1 MSKKFIIIFV
11 TFLAILLI
19 ILGFFLIGRK
29 KNVESFTNSSDQYS
43 PNSNLIRHGSFDNQL
58 HISNSQVGPGND
70 IINYPNPGESSY
82 VLRQSTQIS
91 NCDDDN
97 VTYRIRLNLNKTKT
111 YKLSCWVC
119 LSDDWN
125 GSNYLFNLR
134 IFNSYNSTLKKSE
147 GTQIDSKKMYNI
159 LWTQFEYILQLN
171 YDDTGEVNWLLGFQ
185 PNNTE
190 GYRYITGVSVTLFNP
205 LLTDFKLT
213 YGLQL
218 FTNTFEDSSYNS
230 SNLIWK
236 DLSNNGRDL
245 SWSQLTTIKNDGGVN
260 INNLDVQGPKLCQL
274 GIRPSNNF
282 TIMWMAKYHKVNK
295 CQTGENIFEIFS
307 LYTQNDNLPYI
318 RISIDLFRQNF
329 IITIG
334 HITYPGISLGLCN
347 SQSVY
352 SLIKAGNR
360 FFIRKDDVQLN
371 SSELFI
377 YHGSEKTQFSS
388 QQNLIFNPQKN
399 LNSEIYACLIYNYS
413 LNCYEIESV
422 RTYLMSIKK
431 SNNYNYKV
439 SCCPTENKYPD
450 KQVDSEFDISD
461 EMEIHPPNH
470 EHNSYES
477 TAYQQNYYNNI
488 LNIPQQFVKETFTS
502 KRPKMETVTHQ
513 PEIEHF
519 TSSKRS
525 SEEQNGLSEE
535 NDNKYSNLR
544 RMLMEQNIL
553 SEEETKKPL
562 RPPMSKKSSITNIPP
577 GLPPMPE
584 ESLMSDEYPMPEE
597 SLMPDEYPIT
607 DKPPPYPNS
616 SKSNNPQSSDG
627 RQFPEQP
634 EEEYVVPPEEENYVL
649 PSQEFKDT
657 TSSVLYQDESSKS
670 NKRIL
675 AEETE
680 EEIQKT
686 SQPNRRESLK
696 LKLKL
701 LKEMIAEEEE
711 EMVRNPLSKVKKL
724 IDTQGETVEEAN
736 YETFSQDACFNR
748 VPQKEEDTK
757 CQVDPNVYIK
767 KSDVENKYISK
778 TELNQDYIK
787 KDSIPC
793 WGCNLK

>member
-11 TFLAILLI
+11 TFLAIFLI
-19 ILGFFLIGRK
+19 ILGFFLIGK
-29 KNVESFTNSSDQYS
+29 KKTLESFTNSLEQYS
-43 PNSNLIRHGSFDNQL
+43 PNSNLVRHGSFDNQL

-134 IFNSYNSTLKKSE
+134 IFNSYNSTLKRSE
-147 GTQIDSKKMYNI
+147 GNQIDSKKMYNI

-205 LLTDFKLT
+205 LLSDFKLT

-218 FTNTFEDSSYNS
+218 FTNTFEDTSYNS

-282 TIMWMAKYHKVNK
+282 TIMWMAKYHPVEQ
-295 CQTGENIFEIFS
+295 CQTARNIFEIFS

-334 HITYPGISLGLCN
+334 HITYPGISLGLCH

-377 YHGSEKTQFSS
+377 YQCSPKTQFSS
-388 QQNLIFNPQKN
+388 QQNLIFNPHKN

-413 LNCYEIESV
+413 LNCYEIETV

-431 SNNYNYKV
+431 SNNYNNKV

-502 KRPKMETVTHQ
+502 KRTKMETVTHQ
-513 PEIEHF
+513 PGVEHF
-519 TSSKRS
+519 TASKRT
-525 SEEQNGLSEE
+525 SEEENNLSEE
-535 NDNKYSNLR
+535 NDNKFSNLR
-544 RMLMEQNIL
+544 RMLLEQNIL
-553 SEEETKKPL
+553 SEQETKETL
-562 RPPMSKKSSITNIPP
+562 RPPPISEESPLNNMPPGIPPISEESSITDLPP
-577 GLPPMPE
+577 GLPPMSE
-584 ESLMSDEYPMPEE
+584 ESSESDNSQTLM
-597 SLMPDEYPIT
+597 
-607 DKPPPYPNS
+607 N
-616 SKSNNPQSSDG
+616 

-634 EEEYVVPPEEENYVL
+634 QEEYVVPPEEENYAL

-657 TSSVLYQDESSKS
+657 TSSELYKDESSVS
-670 NKRIL
+670 SKRVL

-680 EEIQKT
+680 EEIQRT

-701 LKEMIAEEEE
+701 LQEMIAEEEE

-748 VPQKEEDTK
+748 VPQKEEDTR

-767 KSDVENKYISK
+767 KSEVENKYISK
-778 TELNQDYIK
+778 SELNQDYIK